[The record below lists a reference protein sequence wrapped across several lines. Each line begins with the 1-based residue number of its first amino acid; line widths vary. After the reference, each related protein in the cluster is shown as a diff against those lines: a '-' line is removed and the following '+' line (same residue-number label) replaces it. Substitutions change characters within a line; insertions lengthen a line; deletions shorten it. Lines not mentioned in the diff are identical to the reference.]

1 MNRLA
6 LKRFFWWMH
15 ERHRIYLRKSRE
27 FPWPWTN
34 DEILQT
40 YKFTNVFRELD
51 AGTIWCRRYIRE
63 PYACHPELFFNIATY
78 RRYNR
83 IETAEDIGFID
94 DYRYRSGD
102 IIAKMMARRDDNLPI
117 FTSAHMVCGT
127 IRDAD
132 GNIPDNKVTQ
142 IFDISF
148 RDLWNRRKEVEPQ
161 PGDTLQEA
169 YNRLLDAKIPGYG
182 EFICYEVIT
191 DLRHTRYLRDAEDI
205 FTWAN
210 PGPGAK
216 HGIIRLYGNSPT
228 DPDRARFSY
237 DEYVDVMYWLQEKFN
252 RFRQDWM
259 PEVEMRDIEHSLC
272 EFDKYERVRLGEG
285 RPRMK
290 YKPSQ
295 QV

>member
-1 MNRLA
+1 MDRKA

-15 ERHRIYLRKSRE
+15 ERHRIYQSKSRE
-27 FPWPWTN
+27 LPWPWTN

-51 AGTIWCRRYIRE
+51 TGTIWLRNNIRA
-63 PYACHPELFFNIATY
+63 PYASHPELFFNIATY

-83 IETAEDIGFID
+83 IETAKDIGFIV
-94 DYRYRSGD
+94 DYRYGSGD
-102 IIAKMMARRDDNLPI
+102 IIAKMMARRDANLPI

-148 RDLWNRRKEVEPQ
+148 RNLWDRRKEVEPQ
-161 PGDTLQEA
+161 PGDSLHVA
-169 YNRLLDAKIPGYG
+169 YKRLLDAKIPGYG

-216 HGIIRLYGNSPT
+216 RGPT
-228 DPDRARFSY
+228 
-237 DEYVDVMYWLQEKFN
+237 QTG
-252 RFRQDWM
+252 QDSAM
-259 PEVEMRDIEHSLC
+259 M
-272 EFDKYERVRLGEG
+272 G
-285 RPRMK
+285 M
-290 YKPSQ
+290 
-295 QV
+295 

>member
-1 MNRLA
+1 MDRST

-15 ERHRIYLRKSRE
+15 ERHNIYNLKTNVML
-27 FPWPWTN
+27 WPWTH

-51 AGTIWCRRYIRE
+51 TGTIWCRENIRE
-63 PYACHPELFFNIATY
+63 PYAEHPELFFNIATY

-83 IETAEDIGFID
+83 IETAKDIGFIG
-94 DYRYRSGD
+94 DYRVEADG
-102 IIAKMMARRDDNLPI
+102 IIAKMMARRKANLPI

-127 IRDAD
+127 IRDED

-148 RDLWNRRKEVEPQ
+148 KDLWERRKEVEPQ
-161 PGDTLQEA
+161 PGDTLQVA
-169 YNRLLDAKIPGYG
+169 YNRMLDAGIPGFG
-182 EFICYEVIT
+182 TFICYEVIT
-191 DLRHTRYLRDAEDI
+191 DLRHTRYLENADDI

-216 HGIIRLYGNSPT
+216 RGIIRIYGHSPT
-228 DPDRARFSY
+228 DPNRVRFSY
-237 DEYVDVMYWLQEKFN
+237 DGYVEVMYWLQDKFN
-252 RFRQDWM
+252 RFKEDWM
-259 PEVEMRDIEHSLC
+259 PPVEMRDIEHSLC

-290 YKPSQ
+290 YKHP